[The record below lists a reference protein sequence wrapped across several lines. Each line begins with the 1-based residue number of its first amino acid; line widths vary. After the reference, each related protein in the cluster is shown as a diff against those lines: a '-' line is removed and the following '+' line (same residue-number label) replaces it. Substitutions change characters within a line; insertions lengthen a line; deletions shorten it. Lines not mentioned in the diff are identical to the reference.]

1 MYRRRCWIRFCRH
14 SDFKTSVVARTR
26 ERPQSHSEPDR
37 CSHET
42 MGCLRRAHRL
52 CGESDVVTAPH
63 SNFLAACVSFACTRC
78 SSGCG
83 IVGAGGFRTT
93 FSQTVLYSLATSL
106 TIWGPS
112 KPRCFALHRSSRY
125 VAVRLLHTEELLS
138 LGSTCTWVLLVG
150 QFDKTVTLEERA
162 KACAPVCSA
171 CLLCARQS

>member
-1 MYRRRCWIRFCRH
+1 MYMAFKFMLKTRQTHLQWRCITPWACRTDKSRQSILYVSPAVLIRFCRH

-26 ERPQSHSEPDR
+26 DRPKSHSEPDR

-63 SNFLAACVSFACTRC
+63 SNLLAACVSFACTRR

-93 FSQTVLYSLATSL
+93 ISQTVLYSLATSL

-125 VAVRLLHTEELLS
+125 VAVRLLHTVELLS
-138 LGSTCTWVLLVG
+138 
-150 QFDKTVTLEERA
+150 
-162 KACAPVCSA
+162 
-171 CLLCARQS
+171 